1 MMQAK
6 NIHLKLGSRLLL
18 ETISLSVHPSE
29 VVALLGANG
38 AGKSSLLHILAGSS
52 EHNYQA
58 DELSYDGQTLL
69 TFKQLAQ
76 RRAILS
82 QHSTVPFELLVEQ
95 VVEMGLYPFNDLEL
109 TTQEQLL
116 QEAMQVAGIETLRQR
131 QVLSLSGGEQ
141 QRTQFARVLVQVL
154 AQRHLWPERASYLFL
169 DEPLNGL
176 DPKHQQEV
184 LRSIRS
190 LAQNHPIGVLM
201 VLHDVN
207 LAAAYADRLIL
218 LHEGSILADAPPKQS
233 LSSENLYRLFG
244 LSAYIME
251 HPLNKD
257 KIITVWRDA

>member
-6 NIHLKLGSRLLL
+6 NIHLKLGSRVLL
-18 ETISLSVHPSE
+18 EAINLTVQAGE
-29 VVALLGANG
+29 VVVLLGANG

-52 EHNYQA
+52 EHDYRA
-58 DELSYDGQTLL
+58 DELSYDGQTHL
-69 TFKQLAQ
+69 TLKQLAQ
-76 RRAILS
+76 RRAVLS

-95 VVEMGLYPFNDLEL
+95 VVEMGLYPFTDLDPSV
-109 TTQEQLL
+109 QEQLL
-116 QEAMQVAGIETLRQR
+116 QEAMQAAGIERLKQR

-154 AQRHLWPERASYLFL
+154 AQRHLWPNRASYLFL
-169 DEPLNGL
+169 DEPLNAL

-184 LRSIRS
+184 LRSVRR
-190 LAQNHPIGVLM
+190 LAQDHPIGVLM

-218 LHEGSILADAPPKQS
+218 LHEGSIIADAPPKQA

-257 KIITVWRDA
+257 KIITVWRDE